1 MKKFTMSL
9 IALLAALPAYSITL
23 DCAGIHNT
31 KTIYTQRINIDGRSR
46 GEVKLPKLSYITPK
60 VKSMGNNQ
68 YEIEVFNPNL
78 PARYYSTGV
87 LKTAGD
93 FLKWASWDREAIFEI
108 ACIQR

>member
-1 MKKFTMSL
+1 MKMPIIIL
-9 IALLAALPAYSITL
+9 VALLATAPAYTLTL
-23 DCAGIHNT
+23 DCSAIHNT
-31 KTIYTQRINIDGRSR
+31 KTIYTHRINIDARSR
-46 GEVKLPKLSYITPK
+46 GEVKLPQLLYITPK
-60 VKSMGNNQ
+60 VKSLGNNQ
-68 YEIEVFNPNL
+68 YEIEVFNPNI